1 MAKILKC
8 PGCDREIRT
17 GKTRDL
23 NKHMNLNGNLR
34 KGQCQPALLIMQNV
48 GNVTPEQNTPQI
60 ENVTPEQNTPS
71 TPEGDLISF
80 DENPPTLQPR
90 EASAP
95 AVDLLTDDVPNTE
108 AGSSSNTQ
116 EEQKKKSIL
125 TIDELIKWLSKP
137 EIKNNK
143 KIRSKHIPKNNKE
156 WYDLME
162 IDNEKDSEP
171 SDSEYDTAEE
181 EPDIHFEKIKDPYIN
196 RIAEARKFNEGEVC
210 DYYAFVPK
218 GYYAEGEP
226 LAFFES
232 VEEKIADV
240 YKRELALKGGLKHET
255 IEIIR
260 EDRINA
266 TIEKGYNK
274 IIDQIEDEA
283 IQESGWAF
291 VRAEEVF
298 LEISAFRPLRGSSW
312 LSLPEDLDKPQLG
325 LINPQNFKDNECFR
339 DCVNIHHA
347 REDALKAGQK
357 PTHLER
363 VSKIRRYGNIAN
375 FEGINF
381 PATLHDV
388 DKFEEN
394 NPNYAINIFRP
405 VYKEVFGKIKVDI
418 DPLHISERNYQV
430 KHMIDLLYLT
440 EGEENLNDR
449 KNANDIPEGL
459 KTHYVFIT
467 DFTRLMRK
475 WNNHH
480 GKKYFCRKCLR
491 FPYSRLDLLEKH
503 IPTCPGPS
511 KAPQRLILPE
521 EGKNY
526 VKPKYFKNMLKKPY
540 LITMDLEAEEI
551 EVEKKDN
558 EENTIKLAEQKAIS
572 YGYTIHCSD
581 GTTQKPVINRESENI
596 IKDLMENLQEDLE
609 VILDKLR
616 EIVPCE
622 KMTPELWRK
631 YQTANKCWICE
642 EKLHEAGYNKIR
654 VFDAETKKYLGAS
667 HRKCHGK
674 KSMIQGK
681 LDDEQKEKHKSCKVC
696 MYCKTQLPDEEK
708 NRVIDHDHITGKFR
722 GPAHKIAKVTD
733 EKIVPIANNSEQY
746 ITFSVGQLQFIDKQ
760 LAKCFPIMS
769 KFISP
774 HLLSLLTRK
783 GIFPYQWLN
792 NKTKFN
798 ETQLPP
804 RKDFNSDLD
813 GFNYCDHNCRIE
825 KCEHGEK
832 IGKCK
837 HKCQKCKHKKE
848 PGNCNECEENKE
860 CEHKKIYTISQK
872 DYDFAHMVWRETE
885 CKTFGDYHDI
895 YLKTDVLILADAFEA
910 FRKASYSAFKL
921 DPANYLTAPGLAWD
935 ACMKVTK
942 LS

>member
-48 GNVTPEQNTPQI
+48 GNVTPEQNTPQT
-60 ENVTPEQNTPS
+60 ENVTPEQNPPS

-90 EASAP
+90 EASAL

-232 VEEKIADV
+232 IEEKIADI
-240 YKRELALKGGLKHET
+240 YKKELVLKGGLKVRIVLIAYMKKITPSSQEPIYKTFPFKHET

-266 TIEKGYNK
+266 TIEKGYNEN
-274 IIDQIEDEA
+274 IDQIEDEA
-283 IQESGWAF
+283 LQESGWSF

-339 DCVNIHHA
+339 DCVNIYHA

-405 VYKEVFGKIKVDI
+405 VYKEVFRKIKVDI

-430 KHMIDLLYLT
+430 EHMLDLLYLT

-449 KNANDIPEGL
+449 KNTNDIPEGL
-459 KTHYVFIT
+459 KMHYVFIT

-511 KAPQRLILPE
+511 KAPQ
-521 EGKNY
+521 
-526 VKPKYFKNMLKKPY
+526 
-540 LITMDLEAEEI
+540 
-551 EVEKKDN
+551 
-558 EENTIKLAEQKAIS
+558 
-572 YGYTIHCSD
+572 
-581 GTTQKPVINRESENI
+581 
-596 IKDLMENLQEDLE
+596 
-609 VILDKLR
+609 
-616 EIVPCE
+616 
-622 KMTPELWRK
+622 
-631 YQTANKCWICE
+631 
-642 EKLHEAGYNKIR
+642 
-654 VFDAETKKYLGAS
+654 
-667 HRKCHGK
+667 
-674 KSMIQGK
+674 
-681 LDDEQKEKHKSCKVC
+681 
-696 MYCKTQLPDEEK
+696 
-708 NRVIDHDHITGKFR
+708 
-722 GPAHKIAKVTD
+722 
-733 EKIVPIANNSEQY
+733 
-746 ITFSVGQLQFIDKQ
+746 
-760 LAKCFPIMS
+760 
-769 KFISP
+769 
-774 HLLSLLTRK
+774 
-783 GIFPYQWLN
+783 
-792 NKTKFN
+792 
-798 ETQLPP
+798 
-804 RKDFNSDLD
+804 
-813 GFNYCDHNCRIE
+813 
-825 KCEHGEK
+825 
-832 IGKCK
+832 
-837 HKCQKCKHKKE
+837 
-848 PGNCNECEENKE
+848 
-860 CEHKKIYTISQK
+860 
-872 DYDFAHMVWRETE
+872 
-885 CKTFGDYHDI
+885 
-895 YLKTDVLILADAFEA
+895 
-910 FRKASYSAFKL
+910 
-921 DPANYLTAPGLAWD
+921 
-935 ACMKVTK
+935 
-942 LS
+942 

>member
-1 MAKILKC
+1 MTLKQHSETFSEKKKIVSNYQKEQITRRLSKESVYAELKGSKSGEFITGLRNGDQVGSNNFNLDLPEPTLENLATIHSIIKIASESISLHEIALFEVLIRKDLFVKVAGIFEYDPQYTNKRPKHRKLLSDQSKHKQAVKIKDDLIKEKIHETFRIQFFRDSLLHGSCDDETLTALSSLICFNYIEICRHFANDSEYLLEIFDILNKPNEPIQKKYDSIGFLQELFHIAKNLQPSSRSDLYRALCKNGILDAIESTLEIDDPILKS
-8 PGCDREIRT
+8 G
-17 GKTRDL
+17 GS
-23 NKHMNLNGNLR
+23 NLLSSIMVLEAGIVRLHILR
-34 KGQCQPALLIMQNV
+34 KHRINEKSLATIIINQIVENKNSDFTTHLAGVLQSLININGSLDMDYIYEVYCHLIICLHSKIPATLTNKSLRI
-48 GNVTPEQNTPQI
+48 
-60 ENVTPEQNTPS
+60 S
-71 TPEGDLISF
+71 TSNNAISCK
-80 DENPPTLQPR
+80 ETRRLR
-90 EASAP
+90 
-95 AVDLLTDDVPNTE
+95 TKK

-143 KIRSKHIPKNNKE
+143 KIKSKHIPKNNKE

-551 EVEKKDN
+551 EVEEKDN

-581 GTTQKPVINRESENI
+581 GTTQKP
-596 IKDLMENLQEDLE
+596 
-609 VILDKLR
+609 KL
-616 EIVPCE
+616 P
-622 KMTPELWRK
+622 
-631 YQTANKCWICE
+631 Q
-642 EKLHEAGYNKIR
+642 
-654 VFDAETKKYLGAS
+654 
-667 HRKCHGK
+667 
-674 KSMIQGK
+674 
-681 LDDEQKEKHKSCKVC
+681 
-696 MYCKTQLPDEEK
+696 
-708 NRVIDHDHITGKFR
+708 
-722 GPAHKIAKVTD
+722 
-733 EKIVPIANNSEQY
+733 
-746 ITFSVGQLQFIDKQ
+746 
-760 LAKCFPIMS
+760 
-769 KFISP
+769 
-774 HLLSLLTRK
+774 
-783 GIFPYQWLN
+783 
-792 NKTKFN
+792 
-798 ETQLPP
+798 
-804 RKDFNSDLD
+804 
-813 GFNYCDHNCRIE
+813 
-825 KCEHGEK
+825 
-832 IGKCK
+832 
-837 HKCQKCKHKKE
+837 
-848 PGNCNECEENKE
+848 
-860 CEHKKIYTISQK
+860 
-872 DYDFAHMVWRETE
+872 
-885 CKTFGDYHDI
+885 
-895 YLKTDVLILADAFEA
+895 
-910 FRKASYSAFKL
+910 
-921 DPANYLTAPGLAWD
+921 
-935 ACMKVTK
+935 
-942 LS
+942 